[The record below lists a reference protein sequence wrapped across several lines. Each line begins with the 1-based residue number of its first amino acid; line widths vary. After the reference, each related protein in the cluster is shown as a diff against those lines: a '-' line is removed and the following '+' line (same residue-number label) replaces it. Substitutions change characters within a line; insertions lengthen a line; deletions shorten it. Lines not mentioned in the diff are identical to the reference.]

1 MATLITNNVSHVRED
16 LGDVIS
22 RISPEKTPF
31 KTEIGTTKATAT
43 NHYFLKDELR
53 PANKDNAAIEG
64 ADATFG
70 TLAPPDKISNT
81 TQNFI
86 GTVQVSGTLREV
98 NTAGTKDEFARQVAK
113 VGAEINRDIEAA
125 LVSANASVFGTGST
139 PGKLA
144 GAEAWIK
151 TNAFHG
157 VDGSTTGYTAG
168 AVGAVVDGD
177 VRSLTEDLLNE
188 MFGAVWEA
196 GGNPEKV
203 LAGQKLKQKISG
215 FSGNGTKFQQADTQT
230 IYKGVDYYV
239 SDFGRHQII
248 PHHWISTSTVMAFDP
263 SLWAVA
269 TLRSMKKVD
278 LAKTGDSDKK
288 MLITELTLEC
298 RNEAG
303 NGKIADVE

>member
-1 MATLITNNVSHVRED
+1 MPALITNQATNVRED

-31 KTEIGTTKATAT
+31 KTEIGKTKATAT
-43 NHYFLKDELR
+43 QHYFLKDDLR

-64 ADATFG
+64 ADAVFG
-70 TLAPPDKISNT
+70 TLTPPTKISNT
-81 TQNFI
+81 TQNFV
-86 GTVQVSGTLREV
+86 GFVQVSGTLQEV
-98 NTAGTKDEFARQVAK
+98 NTAGTKDEYARQIAK
-113 VGAEINRDIEAA
+113 TGAEMNRDIEAA

-139 PGKLA
+139 AGKLG

-151 TNAFHG
+151 TNALHG
-157 VDGSTTGYTAG
+157 AGGATAGYTAG
-168 AVGAVVDGD
+168 AVGAVTNGTL
-177 VRSLTEDLLNE
+177 RNLTESLFNDMVQKIWRE
-188 MFGAVWEA
+188 
-196 GGNPEKV
+196 GGDPSMV
-203 LAGQKLKQKISG
+203 IAPGLLKQKISA
-215 FSGNGTKFQQADTQT
+215 FAGNGTKYQDANSKT
-230 IYKGVDYYV
+230 IYNGVDYYV

-248 PHHWISTSTVMAFDP
+248 PHHFMSTSTVIAFDP

-278 LAKTGDSDKK
+278 IAKTGDSDKK

-303 NGKIADVE
+303 NGKIADVQ